1 MKEEQDTVGKEVIPD
16 GFRRMEG
23 LGPFLTDL
31 GPLYV
36 KHAERAPQIA
46 LRITKRHS
54 NSRGIAHGG
63 VLLTLADSAM
73 GGALYHSRQPPMPIV
88 TVSLT
93 SDFLSSAQIGDWVQ
107 AEVEILRVG
116 RQLAYAQ
123 CELLVEGR
131 RVLRA
136 SGVFAR
142 TTPVKANEVSE
153 G

>member
-1 MKEEQDTVGKEVIPD
+1 MKKHMESGDEEAVPE
-16 GFRRMEG
+16 GFRRWEG
-23 LGPFLTDL
+23 LGPFLTEL

-36 KHAERAPQIA
+36 KSGERASGIA
-46 LRITKRHS
+46 LRITRRHS

-88 TVSLT
+88 TVSLA
-93 SDFLSSAQIGDWVQ
+93 SDFLSPAQIGDWVE
-107 AEVEILRVG
+107 AKVEILRVG

-123 CELLVEGR
+123 CELMVGTR
-131 RVLRA
+131 RVMRA
-136 SGVFAR
+136 SGVFAL
-142 TTPVKANEVSE
+142 TAPIKPNEASE